1 MHRLSRFMPFACA
14 VLMAVV
20 LSACSVRLVSD
31 YDAEI
36 DRGLTQFN
44 TDLTAFVNKMIAV
57 SNTPAGTY
65 SSNQDF
71 YIAQDAKL
79 STLVVRAEAHK
90 ALNSCPSTQV
100 IKKALQSV
108 TPPSSS
114 GTAPLP
120 IPMPDPAQVAAQIGE
135 NDCSVVLLNLIR
147 TGLDQMRQ
155 FHMVQNQ
162 KGIPA
167 AAHDPLLV
175 GGLGS
180 LVRAALTVEIAKKT
194 GGSVGGAS

>member
-1 MHRLSRFMPFACA
+1 MHRLSRLVPFVCT
-14 VLMAVV
+14 VLMVAV

-44 TDLTAFVNKMIAV
+44 TDLTAFVNTMIAA

-65 SSNQDF
+65 SSNKGF

-79 STLVVRAEAHK
+79 STLVLRAEAHK
-90 ALNSCPSTQV
+90 ALNSCPSSQV
-100 IKKALQSV
+100 IKQALQSV
-108 TPPSSS
+108 TPPPSPAS
-114 GTAPLP
+114 LP
-120 IPMPDPAQVAAQIGE
+120 IPMPDPAQVAAQVGE

-194 GGSVGGAS
+194 GGSVAGAS